1 MIAGIRNALFGSPLS
16 VSGPKGTF
24 PAIPAATRIEEI
36 SIGRYQFEEFGL
48 QAVMIDA
55 EAILSLQSVRQSAI
69 HTLGRELLL
78 EKRFVAGI
86 TGVGGR
92 IQLPS
97 VTGLG
102 IAERIQR
109 H

>member
-1 MIAGIRNALFGSPLS
+1 
-16 VSGPKGTF
+16 
-24 PAIPAATRIEEI
+24 
-36 SIGRYQFEEFGL
+36 
-48 QAVMIDA
+48 MIDA
-55 EAILSLQSVRQSAI
+55 EAVLSLGSVRQSAI
-69 HTLGRELLL
+69 NTLGRELLL

-86 TGVGGR
+86 VGVGGR
-92 IQLPS
+92 IQLSS